1 MNIDSI
7 KNGTVIDHITA
18 GKAMTLYRLL
28 KLDSLDC
35 PVAIIQRATSSKMGS
50 KDIIKIDASIG
61 VDMDILGY
69 VDPNATVNIIRDG
82 ELVEKKH
89 LELPKKLVNIIHC
102 RNPRCITMAES
113 QLDAVFLLSDPER
126 HVYRCAYCDT
136 AADLKP

>member
-50 KDIIKIDASIG
+50 RDIIKIDASIG

-82 ELVEKKH
+82 SWWRSGRWSFLGSSPTCCSAKI
-89 LELPKKLVNIIHC
+89 PAASP
-102 RNPRCITMAES
+102 PRSRSCPTSSSSPTGKNGFTGAS
-113 QLDAVFLLSDPER
+113 
-126 HVYRCAYCDT
+126 T
-136 AADLKP
+136 AIRGRKR